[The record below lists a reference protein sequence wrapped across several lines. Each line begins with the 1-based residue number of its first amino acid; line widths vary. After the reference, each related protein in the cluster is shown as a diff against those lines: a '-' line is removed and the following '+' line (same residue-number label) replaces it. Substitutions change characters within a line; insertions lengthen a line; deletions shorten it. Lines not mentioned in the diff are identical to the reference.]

1 MSDTLTAAQR
11 VAIARHPQ
19 RPNINDYIQA
29 LFTDFFEQ
37 KGDRLCG
44 HRHPEGEGPGG
55 KPEV

>member
-29 LFTDFFEQ
+29 LFTDFFTRMTENVMKYKQ
-37 KGDRLCG
+37 
-44 HRHPEGEGPGG
+44 GESEHG
-55 KPEV
+55 